1 MKIGLHGKGVSLMI
15 LRSIIMTL
23 LEKMPLSSLFRKE
36 RRKERGE
43 RGEKGER
50 ERRERKERERE
61 TERV

>member
-1 MKIGLHGKGVSLMI
+1 MI

-50 ERRERKERERE
+50 ERRERERLKGSEDIN
-61 TERV
+61 